1 MHNGEEIAGTF
12 CQKELQKTNKN
23 EFRVEQVI
31 KRKGNKQ
38 YVKWKGYNS
47 SLNSW
52 IDEKDI
58 I

>member
-31 KRKGNKQ
+31 KRKGNKL
-38 YVKWKGYNS
+38 YVKWEGYNS

>member
-12 CQKELQKTNKN
+12 CQKEFQKTNKN

-31 KRKGNKQ
+31 KRKGNKL
-38 YVKWKGYNS
+38 YVKWEGYNS